1 MEIWRYGDMEIW
13 RYGDMEIW
21 RYGDMEIWRYG
32 DMEIWRYGDMDG
44 NPLFFTNFQYI
55 ITYIE
60 VNKLNQLL
68 EKGILGLS
76 SDNKYKFGDSKV

>member
-1 MEIWRYGDMEIW
+1 MWRCGDMN
-13 RYGDMEIW
+13 
-21 RYGDMEIWRYG
+21 
-32 DMEIWRYGDMDG
+32 G

-76 SDNKYKFGDSKV
+76 SDSKYKFGDSKV